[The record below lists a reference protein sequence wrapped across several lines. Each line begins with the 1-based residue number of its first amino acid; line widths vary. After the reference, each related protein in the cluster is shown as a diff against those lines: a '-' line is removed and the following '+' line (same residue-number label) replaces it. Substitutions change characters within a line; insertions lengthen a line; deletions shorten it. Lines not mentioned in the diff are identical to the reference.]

1 MTPYLEALPSDVL
14 QHIAYFTSSDFVLE
28 PPRDL
33 LALMLT
39 NSCLYNGLNVR
50 ASPHLYAKLFRARFD
65 FSNACCPWRT
75 GFPDSVTAR
84 HFTQR
89 FRSLRRAKMR
99 DVSNAHLCE
108 DLWTVLWMAV
118 ENDGLN
124 VKYLSSVNL
133 VAYAI
138 ELAKL
143 YLGSHA
149 VQLAPRIQSLVVS
162 ILCYIFTRG
171 TYHG

>member
-1 MTPYLEALPSDVL
+1 MAPCLEALPSDVL

-39 NSCLYNGLNVR
+39 SSCLYNGLNIR

-75 GFPDSVTAR
+75 GFPNSVTAR

-149 VQLAPRIQSLVVS
+149 IQLAPRIQSLVVS

-171 TYHG
+171 T